1 MINLTWLLPK
11 NLIEGKDLAEWQIE
25 SAKSEAFARL
35 FGIDPDD
42 KKSSS
47 TAGKKLSKE
56 QILLIMKKIGIGR
69 VIGEIILKIGIFPCC
84 GSIVYYQFCKRSD
97 NTYQLTWI
105 DDGIPG

>member
-69 VIGEIILKIGIFPCC
+69 VIGKIILKVGDFP
-84 GSIVYYQFCKRSD
+84 YYPLRYYRFCKRTT
-97 NTYQLTWI
+97 NKYQLTSI
-105 DDGIPG
+105 DDGYPG